1 MRSSFPWAGESYK
14 TAHCCARLIV
24 VRSLGTVMLL
34 FASPLAVLLGF
45 RYFGNDELDLVTF
58 GGEPLVVAAS
68 SREVRDLQRVNLTL
82 RWEPG
87 AVIRAPSW
95 SGTVTAVYV
104 SPGTELEVGRRVLRI
119 DGVDRIAFP
128 SQSPFYRPL
137 EQGNRG
143 PDVAMLHEL
152 LRAMGFIDFVP
163 SDAEFLS
170 FATALAVEAYN
181 ESLGIPGSRVFDP
194 RTVIWLPFAPFPLA
208 SLDAELGALA
218 PSPGSAIGMGPAKLI
233 SATLQAQNSEGRISL
248 QSGVSYVL
256 VKGKVR
262 LAFDRDS
269 VSLPA
274 DSLATL
280 AETVEP
286 LAEHTDAVIEREA
299 PLKVVSVP
307 STAIVA
313 NGRGE
318 LCAWV
323 MDATSGVGFRPV
335 DVTLAGGQA
344 GVTNVAAGLRVE
356 DDVLANPSDVLDEW
370 ECP

>member
-1 MRSSFPWAGESYK
+1 M
-14 TAHCCARLIV
+14 
-24 VRSLGTVMLL
+24 VRSFGSVMLL

-45 RYFGNDELDLVTF
+45 RYFSNDALDPVTF
-58 GGEPLVVAAS
+58 GREPLVVAAS

-82 RWEPG
+82 RWDPG

-104 SPGTELEVGRRVLRI
+104 HPGTEVELGSRVLRI
-119 DGVDRIAFP
+119 DGVDRVAFP

-143 PDVAMLHEL
+143 WDVAMLHEL
-152 LRAMGFIDFVP
+152 LRAMGFIDSVP
-163 SDAEFLS
+163 SDSELLS

-181 ESLGIPGSRVFDP
+181 EYLGIPGSRLFDP
-194 RTVIWLPFAPFPLA
+194 TTVIWLPFAPFPLA

-218 PSPGSAIGMGPAKLI
+218 PSPGNAIGLGPAKLI
-233 SATLQAQNSEGRISL
+233 SATLQAQHSEERISL
-248 QSGVSYVL
+248 QPGVSYVL
-256 VKGKVR
+256 VKRNVR
-262 LAFDRDS
+262 LAFDRES

-274 DSLATL
+274 ESLAML
-280 AETVEP
+280 AETVDP
-286 LAEHTDAVIEREA
+286 LAEQTDAVIEREA
-299 PLKVVSVP
+299 PLEVVSVP

-313 NGRGE
+313 NGKGE

-323 MDATSGVGFRPV
+323 MDATSGVSFRPV